1 MSINKHLTESLSK
14 NNFEQLSTAGS
25 MASLKSGYDRDLIT
39 KFDDKRRAKYS
50 LLKDLQ
56 AHDQGMSGFQI
67 ILDGIDETG
76 KYKTNKCTIELF
88 IQTAQKYGIEC
99 TDNIRDGLRE
109 RVIQGSHNVIDYVR
123 TIKEMHLR
131 INQSFDENLST

>member
-1 MSINKHLTESLSK
+1 VWFL
-14 NNFEQLSTAGS
+14 
-25 MASLKSGYDRDLIT
+25 
-39 KFDDKRRAKYS
+39 
-50 LLKDLQ
+50 
-56 AHDQGMSGFQI
+56 I
-67 ILDGIDETG
+67 ILDPIDETG

-123 TIKEMHLR
+123 TIKEMHLK
-131 INQSFDENLST
+131 INQSIDENLSTKGSSGKL

>member
-25 MASLKSGYDRDLIT
+25 MASIKSGYDRDLIT

-56 AHDQGMSGFQI
+56 AHDQGTPYLHI
-67 ILDGIDETG
+67 ILDCIDETG

-99 TDNIRDGLRE
+99 IDNIRDGLRD
-109 RVIQGSHNVIDYVR
+109 RVIPGSHNVIDYVR
-123 TIKEMHLR
+123 TIKEMHLK
-131 INQSFDENLST
+131 INQNADEN

>member
-25 MASLKSGYDRDLIT
+25 MASIKSGYDRDLIT

-50 LLKDLQ
+50 VLKDLQ
-56 AHDQGMSGFQI
+56 AHDQGMSDLLV

-88 IQTAQKYGIEC
+88 IQTAQKHGIEC

-109 RVIQGSHNVIDYVR
+109 RVIQGSHNVIDYIR
-123 TIKEMHLR
+123 TIKEMHLK
-131 INQSFDENLST
+131 INQNIDEN